1 MCKPRWVTRF
11 AWAILIAATT
21 EVAFAQGSG
30 GKIAGTVRD
39 ANGAAV
45 GGAPITITNQ
55 ETGVSRVVR
64 TSTTGAYEA
73 NDLAPGTYSVTA
85 DVQGFRRTV
94 LRDQRVAAGA
104 TLTVDFALELKVTED
119 VTVTAMKHEETIS
132 STPISIAAPTEEVL
146 RERGVDSLEG
156 VAANVAD
163 FTVQNLG
170 PGQSTV
176 AIRGVSA
183 GQIARDQPGVKE
195 EVGAYLDES
204 VISLSLFTPDMDL
217 FDMNRVE
224 VLRGPQGSLFGSGSI
239 GGAVRYISNQP
250 TLGETAVF
258 GEVSGMSI
266 DGGGTGGDV
275 KAGFNAPLG
284 SMAAVRVA
292 AYYNRLAGWMDAVQP
307 DLSIHKNVNPGDRTG
322 LRLALEL
329 SPDPNLTITPRFIY
343 QKVTAEGWNREDQY
357 NILANPFT
365 TTRTPVTLGERQLF
379 TQIDEPFSDKFT
391 LGDLNVRYNFGQLV
405 LTSVTSFTN
414 RQIDVLRDATAL
426 TGSVT
431 GGAIGLSENI
441 YTLNAP
447 LDDVTHAS
455 GWTQEVRVSSD
466 RGRFK
471 WLLGGFYADT
481 KRHYHQD
488 LFVQGFT
495 DLSGIGTQG
504 EFSPKDHLYFS
515 DINYKNKEYGI
526 FGEGTFSFTDRF
538 SLTAGIRYYNYK
550 VDKELVFDGLFAPVF
565 PAPTICPGPDCPIGE
580 TKADGVAPRFI
591 ASYKVTDST
600 TINAQASKGFRL
612 GGVNDPILRNL
623 CRGQDIDTFGNAQT
637 WKDETAWN
645 YEIGS
650 KSRLMGGRAY
660 VNASAFYVDLTDLQA
675 VVTAG
680 TCSSRL
686 VFNVPKAR
694 SVGGELELGVA
705 PNDHFDVSL
714 SGSYND
720 ATVRESLA
728 GSEDTIHA
736 TGIREG
742 NRLPSVPKF
751 QMALAATYQ
760 QDVAPLWRGYVN
772 GNYQHI
778 GSRYTQLVDQEAGV
792 GTINLLD
799 PAVGGPTATC
809 PLPCHL
815 IGGPLTQTTFSF
827 DPLLP
832 AYDILN
838 VRLGVRHLNWD
849 VAFYVNNLTD
859 EKALLAL
866 DRERGLLAREGFL
879 TNQPRTFGLTTRV
892 DF

>member
-1 MCKPRWVTRF
+1 MTRRFLALPILSF
-11 AWAILIAATT
+11 AIAVCSA
-21 EVAFAQGSG
+21 AMLAQGAP
-30 GKIAGTVRD
+30 GKISGTVRD
-39 ANGAAV
+39 ANGTPVA
-45 GGAPITITNQ
+45 GAPITITNQ
-55 ETGVSRVVR
+55 ETGVSRTVHA
-64 TSTTGAYEA
+64 SSTGAYEA
-73 NDLAPGTYSVTA
+73 GDLPPGTYTVTA

-94 LRDQRVAAGA
+94 QRDQRLAAGG

-119 VTVTAMKHEETIS
+119 VTVTAMKREDTIS

-163 FTVQNLG
+163 FSVQNLG

-195 EVGAYLDES
+195 EVSAYLDES

-258 GEVSGMSI
+258 GEVSGMAI

-292 AYYNRLAGWMDAVQP
+292 GYYNRLAGWMDAVQP

-322 LRLALEL
+322 ARFALEL
-329 SPDPNLTITPRFIY
+329 APDPNLTITPRFVY
-343 QKVTAEGWNREDQY
+343 QKVTAEGWNRIDDY

-365 TTRTPVTLGERQLF
+365 TTRPQVTLGDRKMF

-391 LGDLNVRYNFGQLV
+391 LGDLNIRYNFGSVV

-414 RQIDVLRDATAL
+414 RQIDVVRDATAL
-426 TGSVT
+426 TASVT
-431 GGAIGLSENI
+431 GGTIGLPENI
-441 YTLNAP
+441 YSLDSP
-447 LDDVTHAS
+447 LSDLTHAS
-455 GWTQEVRVSSD
+455 GWTQEIRVSGD
-466 RGRFK
+466 QGRLK

-481 KRHYHQD
+481 KRRYDQQ
-488 LFVQGFT
+488 LFVQGFE
-495 DLSGIGTQG
+495 DLSGIPTKG
-504 EFSPKDHLYFS
+504 EFAPKDFLYFS

-538 SLTAGIRYYNYK
+538 FLTAGLRYYNYK
-550 VDKELVFDGLFAPVF
+550 VDKTLVFDGLFGPDYPNA
-565 PAPTICPGPDCPIGE
+565 TICPGPECPTGT

-591 ASYKVTDST
+591 ASFKVSDST
-600 TINAQASKGFRL
+600 TLNAQASKGFRL
-612 GGVNDPILRNL
+612 GGVNDPILKPL
-623 CRGQDIDTFGNAQT
+623 CSADDLVTFGGAET

-650 KSRLMGGRAY
+650 KTRFMNGRASI
-660 VNASAFYVDLTDLQA
+660 NASAFYVDIKDLQV

-686 VFNVPKAR
+686 TFNAPKSR
-694 SVGGELELGVA
+694 SVGGELEFAYA
-705 PNDHFDVSL
+705 PTNNFDFAL

-720 ATVRESLA
+720 STVRQSLSGTEA
-728 GSEDTIHA
+728 SIEA

-751 QMALAATYQ
+751 QMALSATYQ
-760 QDVAPLWRGYVN
+760 QDVSPGWRGYVN

-778 GSRYTQLVDQEAGV
+778 GSRYTQLVDQEVGV
-792 GTINLLD
+792 GTIDMLHFEET
-799 PAVGGPTATC
+799 GGKT
-809 PLPCHL
+809 
-815 IGGPLTQTTFSF
+815 IGGPLTQQFFTF

-838 VRLGVRHLNWD
+838 LRLGVRHGNWD
-849 VAFYVNNLTD
+849 IAFFCNNITD
-859 EKALLAL
+859 ERAFLAI
-866 DRERGLLAREGFL
+866 DRERGFLARQGFL

>member
-1 MCKPRWVTRF
+1 MARPFR
-11 AWAILIAATT
+11 ILQVLSMALLLHSAA
-21 EVAFAQGSG
+21 ALAQGPP

-39 ANGAAV
+39 ANGSPV
-45 GGAPITITNQ
+45 GGAPVTITNQ
-55 ETGVSRVVR
+55 ETGVSRTVHAS
-64 TSTTGAYEA
+64 STGGYEA
-73 NDLAPGTYSVTA
+73 SDLPPGTYTVTA

-94 LRDQRVAAGA
+94 QRDQRLAAGA
-104 TLTVDFALELKVTED
+104 TLTVDFALELRVTED
-119 VTVTAMKHEETIS
+119 VTVTAMKHEETVS

-163 FTVQNLG
+163 FSVQNLG

-195 EVGAYLDES
+195 EVSAYLDES

-250 TLGETAVF
+250 ELGTTSVF
-258 GEVSGMSI
+258 GEVGGAAI
-266 DGGGTGGDV
+266 DGGGTGGDL
-275 KAGFNAPLG
+275 KAGFNAPIG
-284 SMAAVRVA
+284 SMAALRVTG
-292 AYYNRLAGWMDAVQP
+292 YYNRLAGWMDAVQP
-307 DLSIHKNVNPGDRTG
+307 DLSVKKDVNPGDRTG
-322 LRLALEL
+322 VRMALEL
-329 SPDPNLTITPRFIY
+329 APDPNLTITPRFIY
-343 QKVTAEGWNREDQY
+343 QKVTAEGWNRIDEY

-365 TTRTPVTLGERQLF
+365 TTRPQVTLGDRKLF
-379 TQIDEPFSDKFT
+379 TQIDEPFTDKFT
-391 LGDLNVRYNFGQLV
+391 LGDLNIRYNFGDMA
-405 LTSVTSFTN
+405 LTSITSFTN
-414 RQIDVLRDATAL
+414 RQIIVVRDSGAL
-426 TGSVT
+426 TSSVT
-431 GGAIGLSENI
+431 GGTIGEPENV

-447 LDDVTHAS
+447 LLDTTRAS
-455 GWTQEVRVSSD
+455 GWTQEIRLSSD
-466 RGRFK
+466 KGRFK

-481 KRHYHQD
+481 KRRYGQN
-488 LFVQGFT
+488 LKVQGFE
-495 DLSGIGTQG
+495 DLSAAAGINIPTSGA
-504 EFSPKDHLYFS
+504 FAPKDTLYFS

-538 SLTAGIRYYNYK
+538 ALTAGIRYYNYK
-550 VDKELVFDGLFAPVF
+550 VDKTLVFDGLFAPDF
-565 PAPTICPGPDCPIGE
+565 PAATVCPGPECPTGT

-591 ASYKVTDST
+591 ASFKVSDST
-600 TINAQASKGFRL
+600 TLNAQASKGFRL
-612 GGVNDPILRNL
+612 GGVNDPLLIPL
-623 CRGQDIDTFGNAQT
+623 CSAEDLITFGGAQT

-645 YEIGS
+645 YELGS
-650 KSRLMGGRAY
+650 KTRFMGGRAS
-660 VNASAFYVDLTDLQA
+660 VNASAFYVDVKDLQV

-686 VFNVPKAR
+686 IFNVPKSR
-694 SVGGELELGVA
+694 SVGGELELAMA
-705 PNDHFDVSL
+705 PNDHFDFAL
-714 SGSYND
+714 SGSYTD
-720 ATVRESLA
+720 ASVRESLS
-728 GSEDTIHA
+728 GTEDSIHA

-751 QMALAATYQ
+751 QMALSATYQ
-760 QDVAPLWRGYVN
+760 QDVSPGWRGYIN

-792 GTINLLD
+792 GTINLLAFEQD
-799 PAVGGPTATC
+799 GGKT
-809 PLPCHL
+809 
-815 IGGPLTQTTFSF
+815 IGGPLTQTTFTF

-838 VRLGVRHLNWD
+838 MRLGVRHGNYD
-849 VAFYVNNLTD
+849 VAFYVNNITD
-859 EKALLAL
+859 ERAFLAI
-866 DRERGLLAREGFL
+866 DRERGFLARQGFL